1 MIVRPDAATGA
12 GPRGMPGMMGRP
24 VAKLDGLGQGAR
36 GAYLPARQSAGTA
49 VASLVARKRNIMLE
63 YMRNQREI
71 DSD

>member
-12 GPRGMPGMMGRP
+12 EPRGMPGMMGRP
-24 VAKLDGLGQGAR
+24 VAKLDGLGAR
-36 GAYLPARQSAGTA
+36 GAYLPAGAA